1 MSLATRTTQ
10 LRAARKRGGGQAPTQ
25 QPTEQAAGHPSH
37 VKGGEIKSLCCAAAG
52 LIYALL
58 SVTARLV
65 YPTTCVRR
73 APKQSESLCSINRPH
88 AQHVVGYKHLMQGIK
103 TAAQAAGGKA

>member
-1 MSLATRTTQ
+1 MSLATRTKQ
-10 LRAARKRGGGQAPTQ
+10 LQAARKRGGGQAPTQ
-25 QPTEQAAGHPSH
+25 QPTEQAAGHPLH
-37 VKGGEIKSLCCAAAG
+37 VKGGGIKSLCCAAAG

-65 YPTTCVRR
+65 YPTTCCACGRLIE
-73 APKQSESLCSINRPH
+73 PSDSLCFGARRT
-88 AQHVVGYKHLMQGIK
+88 HVVGYKHLMQGIK